1 MSTHSHSRGLV
12 PHAPGVLRSILA
24 PVFGVLMVLTLAAPV
39 QAHAELV
46 SSDPANKAVLATPPA
61 TITLT
66 FSEDLDASKSSFK
79 LLGPAGTVGTG
90 KVAGTAT
97 AMSLEGLSLAP
108 GDYTIEWTSMALDGD
123 LLRGTLTFTVAAST
137 PSGGPSTAAPS
148 TAPSAPP
155 AASPATPSPS
165 PSADGAIQA
174 ASGDATLPIIAALVI
189 VGVVGLFVLR
199 RSRRA

>member
-24 PVFGVLMVLTLAAPV
+24 PLFGMLMVLTLAAPV

-79 LLGPAGTVGTG
+79 LLGTAGTVGTG

-97 AMSLEGLSLAP
+97 AMSLDGLALGP

-137 PSGGPSTAAPS
+137 PSGAPSTAAPS

-165 PSADGAIQA
+165 PSADGSIQA

-189 VGVVGLFVLR
+189 VGAVGLFVLR

>member
-79 LLGPAGTVGTG
+79 LLGPAGAVGTG